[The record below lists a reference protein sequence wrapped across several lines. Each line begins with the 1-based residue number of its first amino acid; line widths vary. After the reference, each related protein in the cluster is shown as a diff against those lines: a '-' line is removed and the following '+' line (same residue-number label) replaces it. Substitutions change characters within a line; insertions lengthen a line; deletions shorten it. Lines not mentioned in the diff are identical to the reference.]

1 MAIVPKINVDQV
13 DNVAPGRPG
22 LAGKVAVVAE
32 FSKTLTTPV
41 SVRSYSEAVKAV
53 TTAPV
58 TSTSPVGDKILNA
71 LFKGGATEVILKDI
85 APASAGN
92 PTGAEIVTG
101 ATSLEENYD
110 ILFIPYNLTDAN
122 LTAIKSYIDDRFS
135 NSHPVGLI
143 APLTRESDSDYE
155 TTAGIFQDGG
165 LFGLVTQQYTVDD
178 TVLSLA
184 ESSAYLTGLIA
195 ERRVDVSFTMK
206 TLAGVEG
213 VTPEL
218 TFAEDDTG
226 YNLVD
231 YGYPIAKCL
240 NRANKQFVIVNSR
253 LPHTIIATDGS
264 IVHLDLYME
273 RTINFIINLF
283 QLEDFL
289 GDKNVPV
296 TLEAIEQRLARIKH
310 DCIDTLQ
317 LVEDIIYSLEKVDKD
332 TVQVNIEEIVLAG
345 VITQID
351 VNVTYDVQ

>member
-1 MAIVPKINVDQV
+1 MAIIPKTNVSQV
-13 DNVAPGRPG
+13 DNVTPGKPG
-22 LAGKVAVVAE
+22 SAGKVAVVAE

-85 APASAGN
+85 APASSGN
-92 PTGAEIVTG
+92 PTGVEIVTG

-110 ILFIPYNLTDAN
+110 ILFIPYDLSDAN
-122 LTAIKSYIDDRFS
+122 LTAIKSYTDDRFK
-135 NSHPVGLI
+135 NSHPVGLT
-143 APLTRESDSDYE
+143 APLTRESDSDYA
-155 TTAGIFQDGG
+155 TTAEIFQDGG

-184 ESSAYLTGLIA
+184 ESAAYLTGRIA

-206 TLAGVEG
+206 TLEGVEG
-213 VTPEL
+213 VTPEF
-218 TFAEDDTG
+218 TFAEEDTG

-231 YGYPIAKCL
+231 YGYPIVKCL
-240 NRANKQFVIVNSR
+240 NRQNKHFVIVNSR
-253 LPHTIIATDGS
+253 LPHTVTATDGS

-273 RTINFIINLF
+273 RTINFIINSF
-283 QLEDFL
+283 QLENYL
-289 GDKNVPV
+289 GDKNIPL
-296 TLEAIEQRLARIKH
+296 TLEAIEQRLARVKH
-310 DCIDTLQ
+310 DCVDTLQ
-317 LVEDIIYSLEKVDKD
+317 LVEDISYSLEKGDKD
-332 TVQVNIEEIVLAG
+332 TVQVNIEEIVFAG
-345 VITQID
+345 VITLIN